1 MANLKTPT
9 SDKCLEGYKI
19 QFTKKVFLV
28 VNKMNMK
35 IKYSL

>member
-1 MANLKTPT
+1 MDNHITPT
-9 SDKCLEGYKI
+9 SDKCLEEYKM

-35 IKYSL
+35 TEYYL